1 MDIGCGSGRLHLRY
15 GVKTTNHMYNPQIHA
30 KAQNTKCN
38 CELMYDQLLAKNLV
52 EVWGIDFSSSM
63 IGLAKESLTEIGL
76 YGTRHLKMTLEEG
89 SAFEL
94 KPESGEHIP
103 ILVCLVNSIGVM
115 QGPSGAVALFKSMKK
130 AVEQA
135 GGIAIISCYQKEYL
149 ESYGLNQYESTMDVS
164 GQPVWMVPDTY
175 ASNEYLKRP
184 LSYKRSFSNE
194 QTISVNVYGNNGDI
208 VQPSFTLERHSEKTD
223 KTLES
228 GHIQTHSGYESNWYS
243 YDQVEEWIK
252 THWGKKTYHIKTKR
266 LDALRAEPAQLA
278 ILDCGGYCSELFKH
292 WEVL

>member
-1 MDIGCGSGRLHLRY
+1 MDIGCGSGRLHIRY
-15 GVKTTNHMYNPQIHA
+15 GVKTINPMSHPSIHA
-30 KAQNTKCN
+30 KAQCTKCN
-38 CELMYDQLLAKNLV
+38 CELLYDQLLAKNLV

-63 IGLAKESLTEIGL
+63 INLAKESMVSVGL
-76 YGTRHLKMTLEEG
+76 SGTKHLKMTFEEG

-94 KPESGEHIP
+94 APESSDCVP

-115 QGPSGAVALFKSMKK
+115 QGPSGAVALFKSMKR
-130 AVEQA
+130 AVEEA

-175 ASNEYLKRP
+175 ASNEYLKQP
-184 LSYKRSFSNE
+184 KGYKRAYSNE
-194 QTISVNVYGNNGDI
+194 QGISVYVYDSNGDPI
-208 VQPSFTLERHSEKTD
+208 QSNFLLERHPGRTKEI
-223 KTLES
+223 LET
-228 GHIQTHSGYESNWYS
+228 GHIQTHSCYESNWYS
-243 YDQVEEWIK
+243 YEQIDEWIK
-252 THWGKKTYHIKTKR
+252 THWGEKTYHIKTKR

-278 ILDCGGYCSELFKH
+278 ILDCSGFLSGLFKH